1 MANVT
6 VTLSNL
12 THSFPDDLDI
22 LLVGP
27 GLNAPKVRL
36 MSDAGSSYSI
46 SSPIRLIF
54 DDNAATPVPQS
65 APIPAGTYR
74 PANYTP
80 AGESTNDSFSSPAPA
95 GPYGTALAAFR
106 GQNPNGVW
114 SLYVYDDEAGDAGR
128 IANGWSLSFE
138 IIDPI
143 NPRLDLGVSITDSPD
158 PVKLNSNVTYTV
170 TVTNSGPEASPTVQ
184 LTNVLS
190 GGLAFVSVTNS
201 QGTCTN
207 DSGTIR
213 CDLGPINPGNS
224 ATVLIVATAVALT
237 PQTLTATVGDEVTEF
252 DYANNAAQASTA
264 ISAAADIGVSVTSA
278 PNPATV
284 GSVVNYSI
292 TVTNRG
298 PNTGSS
304 VRLTN
309 LLAAGVTFVSVTPT
323 QGSCTP
329 SATDVICN
337 LGSIASGGSATVAI
351 TVNTPN
357 AVRILTNQVSA
368 FATAPSEPNPA
379 DNAVSTVTTNSNPA
393 FIIVASTALLV
404 SESGPISGGIDSGET
419 VAINFYL
426 RNVGTSPTANLSVS
440 IVPSPSVVAPGA
452 AQDYGILLPGGA
464 TVGRTNSFTASGT
477 NGQLLTVTL
486 LVQDGAL
493 DLGYVDFIFPLGNQ
507 VSYQQ
512 TNIVGVPV
520 FGRAAVYPS
529 TITIANLTG
538 TVSKVV
544 VTLTNLSHT
553 YPDDLDILLVSPG
566 NRVAMIMSDVG
577 GAIPIAGITLSL
589 DDAAVDNLPNSAAL
603 ASGIFKP
610 TNFNDSQS
618 DNLAGPAPAG
628 PYLASL
634 SVFNDIDPNGVWSL
648 YLYDD
653 SLQDFGQLGGWS
665 LTITTVG
672 LVQPEPAVLTAS
684 SFQPAGQFQLRVKG
698 EAGGSYRIEAS
709 TNLLHWTP
717 IGTNVLTSGNL
728 FFNDPMASGR
738 VQRFYRA
745 LRLP

>member
-1 MANVT
+1 M
-6 VTLSNL
+6 L
-12 THSFPDDLDI
+12 
-22 LLVGP
+22 
-27 GLNAPKVRL
+27 
-36 MSDAGSSYSI
+36 
-46 SSPIRLIF
+46 
-54 DDNAATPVPQS
+54 
-65 APIPAGTYR
+65 
-74 PANYTP
+74 
-80 AGESTNDSFSSPAPA
+80 
-95 GPYGTALAAFR
+95 FR
-106 GQNPNGVW
+106 
-114 SLYVYDDEAGDAGR
+114 S
-128 IANGWSLSFE
+128 
-138 IIDPI
+138 
-143 NPRLDLGVSITDSPD
+143 
-158 PVKLNSNVTYTV
+158 
-170 TVTNSGPEASPTVQ
+170 
-184 LTNVLS
+184 
-190 GGLAFVSVTNS
+190 
-201 QGTCTN
+201 
-207 DSGTIR
+207 
-213 CDLGPINPGNS
+213 
-224 ATVLIVATAVALT
+224 
-237 PQTLTATVGDEVTEF
+237 
-252 DYANNAAQASTA
+252 
-264 ISAAADIGVSVTSA
+264 

-284 GSVVNYSI
+284 GSAVNYSI

-298 PNTGSS
+298 PNTASS

-309 LLAAGVTFVSVTPT
+309 LLAAGVTFVSATPS

-337 LGSIASGGSATVAI
+337 LGSIASGGSANVAI

-493 DLGYVDFIFPLGNQ
+493 DLGYVDFTFPLGNQ

-512 TNIVGVPV
+512 TSPVSVPV

-672 LVQPEPAVLTAS
+672 LVQPEPAVLSAS
-684 SFQPAGQFQLRVKG
+684 TFQPAGQFQLRVKG

-717 IGTNVLTSGNL
+717 IGTNVRTSGNL

-738 VQRFYRA
+738 VQRFSRA